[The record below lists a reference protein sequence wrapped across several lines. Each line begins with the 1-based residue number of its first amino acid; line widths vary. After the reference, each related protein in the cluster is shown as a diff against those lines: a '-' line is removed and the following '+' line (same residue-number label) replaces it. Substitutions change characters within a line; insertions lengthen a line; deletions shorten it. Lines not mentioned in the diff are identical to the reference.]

1 MADAVKSQPAAA
13 GASTPCAVGGKTLAL
28 RHTMRA
34 LYRIQSAG
42 LPDDLTGLFDDGKR
56 VATLCNWLWACDQ
69 SGAYPSPD
77 ALADAMTLA
86 EVGPAIDALL
96 AAWRASQPPA
106 PDAPDAEK
114 KTT

>member
-1 MADAVKSQPAAA
+1 VAETAKIPPAAA
-13 GASTPCAVGGKTLAL
+13 PSACRVGGKTLAL

-42 LPDDLTGLFDDGKR
+42 LPDDLAGLFDDGKR
-56 VATLCNWLWACDQ
+56 VATLCNWLWACDG
-69 SGAYPSPD
+69 SGAFATPD
-77 ALADAMTLA
+77 ALADAMTMEQVA
-86 EVGPAIDALL
+86 PAMDALL

-114 KTT
+114 KTA